1 VRRHE
6 LDLLSLIAGLLLLA
20 AGAASL
26 AGADV
31 LDLDLRWLWPSL
43 AIFVGLIVL
52 VTLRAGRD

>member
-1 VRRHE
+1 MRRHE
-6 LDLLSLIAGLLLLA
+6 LDLLSLIAGLLFLVV
-20 AGAASL
+20 GIASL

-31 LDLDLRWLWPSL
+31 LNVDLRWLWPSL